1 MGKRGSKFNS
11 DLLRARV
18 RQMLA
23 AGFSEARIVKETGK
37 SAAHIA
43 RIAGQERD
51 EMESGAGNVSA
62 HAPPVLGKANG

>member
-37 SAAHIA
+37 SATHIA
-43 RIAGQERD
+43 RIAGQERS
-51 EMESGAGNVSA
+51 EMEFGAGDVSA
-62 HAPPVLGKANG
+62 LAPSGLEKADG